1 MYLLNPKT
9 NKTINLLKPKTRKGD
24 WGKPQPKKV
33 LIPVLLVRIV
43 SMSLS
48 KFLQFYSFGPVNEIF
63 LLSVDTDNVHVYV
76 ICIGEIFKFSR
87 LLFKS
92 YYFL

>member
-1 MYLLNPKT
+1 M
-9 NKTINLLKPKTRKGD
+9 
-24 WGKPQPKKV
+24 V
-33 LIPVLLVRIV
+33 LIPVLLIRIV

-48 KFLQFYSFGPVNEIF
+48 KFLQFYSFGPVDEIF

-76 ICIGEIFKFSR
+76 ICNGEIFKFSR
-87 LLFKS
+87 LLLKS